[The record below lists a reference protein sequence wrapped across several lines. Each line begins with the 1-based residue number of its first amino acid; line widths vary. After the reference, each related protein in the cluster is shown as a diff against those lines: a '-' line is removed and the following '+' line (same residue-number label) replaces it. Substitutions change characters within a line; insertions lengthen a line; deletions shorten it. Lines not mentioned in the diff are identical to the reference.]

1 MKEAGQGSIVNVV
14 SVDGISAKNGVAA
27 YASTKWGV
35 RGMAKVA
42 ALELGKHG
50 IRVNNVCPEGGN
62 FEMVKPY
69 VPENLTWDIYA
80 AYTYR
85 VLPYQKDRSN
95 DEIMGDIV
103 SMILFLASDESR
115 SCTGGDYPVDMGHT
129 AGKILKGAP
138 GS

>member
-1 MKEAGQGSIVNVV
+1 
-14 SVDGISAKNGVAA
+14 
-27 YASTKWGV
+27 
-35 RGMAKVA
+35 
-42 ALELGKHG
+42 
-50 IRVNNVCPEGGN
+50 
-62 FEMVKPY
+62 

-85 VLPYQKDRSN
+85 VLPDQKDRSN
-95 DEIMGDIV
+95 EEIIGDIV

-115 SCTGGDYPVDMGHT
+115 SCTGGDYAVDMGHT